1 MSQKLKWSSH
11 LGPYLL
17 PDPRRLLQ
25 WYFNTVSP
33 CPNCCGI
40 FSTRLLNLVC
50 DADLVWNRPIVTSF
64 TQSYRL
70 SCHFYVTSH
79 LFGFS
84 FGSIFHRWRCKVI
97 WFNLN
102 YQKSEN
108 CFFYW
113 NEAIPSKWQTRT
125 SRNRMNWRL
134 RLRRV
139 AKHFLVVFDVMY
151 EWNEN
156 QTFISLL
163 QICNYY
169 FRLLLEY

>member
-17 PDPRRLLQ
+17 LDPRRLLQ
-25 WYFNTVSP
+25 WYFNTVSA

-40 FSTRLLNLVC
+40 FSTRLLHLVC
-50 DADLVWNRPIVTSF
+50 DADFVRNRPIVTSF

-108 CFFYW
+108 WFFYW
-113 NEAIPSKWQTRT
+113 NEAIPSGRHE
-125 SRNRMNWRL
+125 RAGMNWRL
-134 RLRRV
+134 WLRRV
-139 AKHFLVVFDVMY
+139 AKHFLVVFD